1 MNKLSIDLEN
11 CFGIG
16 KLIHEFDYQTNN
28 SNTAVIY
35 APNGTMKT
43 SFART
48 FDLISKEDSKNL
60 PCDRVHSHRIT
71 KFDISVDA
79 NPINPKDIL
88 VINAEDNGF
97 DASHRIYNFLASK

>member
-1 MNKLSIDLEN
+1 MNKVSIDLEN

-16 KLIHEFDYQTNN
+16 KLIHEFDYLTNN

-48 FDLISKEDSKNL
+48 FDLISKEDLKNL
-60 PCDRVHSHRIT
+60 PRDRVHSHRIS
-71 KFDISVDA
+71 KFDISPASASILLV
-79 NPINPKDIL
+79 PITK
-88 VINAEDNGF
+88 
-97 DASHRIYNFLASK
+97 SHSSLK